1 MTGVPPSPGP
11 DPTPGRGTSPP
22 LGATP
27 AALAEPTVPV
37 RRTWVARITLASVG
51 LWAAFFGP
59 IEILLAQQAQ
69 IVSPGHKEYVFGL
82 VTGLGA
88 AVSVV
93 CNPLFGAFS
102 DRTTLR
108 VGRRVPWVVLGAL
121 TGAAALLILAVTR
134 SVLGMAVGWCLAQ
147 AGLNA
152 MLAAITATVPDQVPD
167 RQRGYVGGWVAVAQT
182 LGIVGGVAIAS
193 ATGAVSVG
201 YVVTAAAVVVLAL
214 PFVLRSGDVALD
226 RRDRAPFVLRS
237 FLRGFWVNPRRYPDF
252 GWAWVTRFA
261 VNLGNALGTL
271 YLFFYLQDAVGYH
284 DPEGGV
290 LVLTVIYAAC
300 LVATT
305 VVGGIWSDRVGRRK
319 VFVISSGVIAA
330 ASAAVLALVQTWP
343 GAIAG
348 AVILGVGYGVY
359 TAVDFALITEVLPA
373 AAARAKDL
381 GVINIANALPQV
393 LAPFVATALVAN
405 AGGYVTLYL
414 SSCFVCL
421 LGSYFV
427 RYIRSVP

>member
-1 MTGVPPSPGP
+1 MTAPP
-11 DPTPGRGTSPP
+11 PTPP
-22 LGATP
+22 LGGLP

-37 RRTWVARITLASVG
+37 RRGWVARITLASVG
-51 LWAAFFGP
+51 LWAGFFGP
-59 IEILLAQQAQ
+59 IQVLLAQQAQ
-69 IVSPGHKEYVFGL
+69 LVAPDHKELVFGL

-88 AVSVV
+88 AVSVL

-108 VGRRVPWVVLGAL
+108 AGRRMPWVVLGGL
-121 TGAAALLILAVTR
+121 TGAGALVILAGTE
-134 SVLGMAVGWCLAQ
+134 SVAGMVVGWCLAQ

-152 MLAAITATVPDQVPD
+152 MLAAITATVPDQVPE

-182 LGIVGGVAIAS
+182 LGIVGGVAIAD
-193 ATGAVSVG
+193 ATGAVSTG
-201 YVVTAAAVVVLAL
+201 YLVTAAAVVVLAL
-214 PFVLRSGDVALD
+214 PFVLRSGDLPLD
-226 RRDRAPFVLRS
+226 KEDRPPFAPKR
-237 FLRGFWVNPRRYPDF
+237 FLRGFWVDPRRHPDF

-290 LVLTVIYAAC
+290 LVLTVVYAAT

-305 VVGGIWSDRVGRRK
+305 VLGGIWSDRVGRRK
-319 VFVISSGVIAA
+319 VFVIVSGVVAG
-330 ASAAVLALVQTWP
+330 SAALVLALAQTWA

-348 AVILGVGYGVY
+348 AVILGAGYGVY

-381 GVINIANALPQV
+381 GVINVANALPQV
-393 LAPFVATALVAN
+393 LAPFVATLLVAR
-405 AGGYVTLYL
+405 AGGYVSLYL
-414 SSCFVCL
+414 TSCAVCV
-421 LGSYFV
+421 LGSYLV
-427 RYIRSVP
+427 RNIRSVR